1 MLTLKP
7 RPFSTGQPNLN
18 FRRVPVTLLNL
29 VSDRRQGLFYPKL
42 GFNRNI
48 LIVDNHLELEF
59 KPLRCFCWGGLLV
72 VLTWRAEVKCQFGE
86 IHLRY
91 TID

>member
-1 MLTLKP
+1 M
-7 RPFSTGQPNLN
+7 
-18 FRRVPVTLLNL
+18 TLLNL
-29 VSDRRQGLFYPKL
+29 VSDGRQGWFYPKP

-59 KPLRCFCWGGLLV
+59 KPHRRFERGAGELLV
-72 VLTWRAEVKCQFGE
+72 VLTWRAEVKSQFGE
-86 IHLRY
+86 SHLRY